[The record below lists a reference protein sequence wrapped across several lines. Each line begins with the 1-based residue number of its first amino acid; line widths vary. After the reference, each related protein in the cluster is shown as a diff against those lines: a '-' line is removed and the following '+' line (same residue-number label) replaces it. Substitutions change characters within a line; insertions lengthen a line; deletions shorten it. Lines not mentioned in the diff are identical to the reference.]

1 MPGSDLPSPADLA
14 ALAQPY
20 DGKVI
25 RVVEAQ
31 HRIATN
37 RLAANPRDQALLE
50 ALADEVKPSL
60 PEAAR
65 ALPWLLAAPFRYGY
79 GRPSRFRSA
88 ETWPGILYAAE
99 DVDTAVT
106 EAAWWRLVA
115 FTRSPGF
122 QRPRTPTPMSAFSV
136 RVRTS
141 AALDLTQGPL
151 ASPTRWTDPLDYGA
165 TQALGSAARDAAI
178 GAIRAVSARGAS
190 GINVAVLD
198 PAALVPP
205 PRPHSSWAFLADGD
219 TLLATREMSTQ
230 MVRVGPVTG

>member
-1 MPGSDLPSPADLA
+1 VRASDLPSPADLA

-37 RLAANPRDQALLE
+37 RLAANARDQQLLE

-65 ALPWLLAAPFRYGY
+65 ALPWLLAAPLRYGY

-88 ETWPGILYAAE
+88 ETWRGILYAAE

-106 EAAWWRLVA
+106 EAAWWRLFA

-141 AALDLTQGPL
+141 VALDLTRGPL
-151 ASPTRWTDPLDYGA
+151 ASPTHWTDPLDYGA
-165 TQALGSAARDAAI
+165 TQALGSVARNAAI
-178 GAIRAVSARGAS
+178 AAIRAPSARRAS
-190 GINVAVLD
+190 GVNVAVLD
-198 PAALVPP
+198 PAALVPL

-219 TLLATREMSTQ
+219 TMLATREMSPE
-230 MVRVGPVTG
+230 VIRVGAVTG